1 VIALREWFQDR
12 LARRRPQ
19 RDNVRL
25 RITNV
30 TRQVELADAVDVAD
44 SGRKRRKGLL
54 GRKTL
59 LEGEGLWIAPCEAV
73 HTCGMEFPIDL
84 IYLDRSS
91 RVRKVRHAVP
101 AWRVSA
107 CLSAHSVLELAAG
120 SILRTQT
127 RPGDVLGFDP
137 AEASAE

>member
-1 VIALREWFQDR
+1 MALRQWFLDR

-19 RDNVRL
+19 RENVRL

-30 TRQVELADAVDVAD
+30 TRQVELADSVDVAD
-44 SGRKRRKGLL
+44 SGRKRRRGLL
-54 GRKTL
+54 GRTTL

-84 IYLDRSS
+84 IYLDRSR

-101 AWRVSA
+101 SWRVSA

-127 RPGDVLGFDP
+127 RPGDVLGFAP
-137 AEASAE
+137 AEAPVE